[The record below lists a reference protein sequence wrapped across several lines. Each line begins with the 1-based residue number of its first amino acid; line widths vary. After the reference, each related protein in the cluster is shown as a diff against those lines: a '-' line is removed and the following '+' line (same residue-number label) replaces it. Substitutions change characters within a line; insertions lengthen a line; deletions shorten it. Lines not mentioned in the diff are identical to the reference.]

1 MCSVGIDQAGSLNQ
15 ASAPVVIAESQSS
28 SVRVSGRIREA
39 WITSVEDVKDQ
50 DGAPLYE
57 GGGRS

>member
-1 MCSVGIDQAGSLNQ
+1 MCSVGIVPAGSLNQ
-15 ASAPVVIAESQSS
+15 ASAPVVIAESRSS
-28 SVRVSGRIREA
+28 SARVLGHGLEV
-39 WITSVEDVKDQ
+39 WITSVEAVKVQ